1 MEYMKAVY
9 CHCLFNLNAEYI
21 MRNAEPDEAQ
31 AESSLPGEISI
42 TSDKQMTPPLG
53 QKVKRS

>member
-1 MEYMKAVY
+1 MKAVY
-9 CHCLFNLNAEYI
+9 YHCLFNLNAEYI

-31 AESSLPGEISI
+31 AESSLPREISI

-53 QKVKRS
+53 QKVKRN